1 MVLPGSMGT
10 PRPPARETGR
20 RDANHALSVRANSPK
35 NFFANSPCHRTQALQ
50 NDADLGKKTGLRAGW
65 NADAS
70 IPFARS
76 DNGSGW
82 LGLQMGVS
90 VEVA

>member
-1 MVLPGSMGT
+1 MGT
-10 PRPPARETGR
+10 PRPSARETIPDHAQRSGSAR

-35 NFFANSPCHRTQALQ
+35 KFFANSLCHRTQALQ

-65 NADAS
+65 NADAF

-76 DNGSGW
+76 DNGSGGW
-82 LGLQMGVS
+82 AFKWGYL
-90 VEVA
+90 